1 MNLSSIFKMVILSS
15 VIGSVFAIIIL
26 IVKGMFKKRFNA
38 FWQYYIWF
46 LLIMR
51 LIIPAGV
58 QTPLSKFNS
67 IEFAAEKIQSHSNSS
82 KTAND
87 LESVSKINLQNVS
100 KVSGLKLNE
109 EVGLKQTVPKDFNYY
124 FNIASIIWASSAV
137 FAFLS
142 ILVING
148 IFIFKINKQ
157 PFCKDE
163 DTLKVLEECKSIMN
177 VSRSIPIVCDR
188 YVNVPSLFGNIKP
201 KILISADLIFKLSI
215 EEKKYIFLHEL
226 SHFKRKDIFIS
237 WIMLFCGILNWFN
250 PIIWFSLHR
259 MWEDC
264 ELACDAYVL
273 SHLKEKEQGEYGKTI
288 VNMVK
293 LVSDIKYIPGTTG
306 IIKGNSNIK
315 RRIIMIR
322 KFKKSPYKWAIAT
335 TCILIALCI
344 TGITNAPIKAA
355 VLKNEGELLQR
366 EQSNIDYVNIV
377 KGFLPA
383 NSQII
388 TPSNANGK
396 TTEEDNILLKD
407 LDNDGENEIITAY
420 KSSGQSEEQINILV
434 LKKAGESW
442 VKSLDESGQGFKL
455 DLALTADIN
464 GDGKEEVLLSRR
476 IGGTVGE
483 IFVYQ
488 WSNNVLSKVSAEG
501 LYYSKLDIVDV
512 PKKDI
517 KDIAL
522 WQHDTGDAYMI
533 DILKWNGK
541 TFVSEKVDCPDY
553 FKQSVVPYY
562 EEKVKEMPGA
572 GFYWYYLAEAQLKS
586 GDKNG
591 ALKSAE
597 KGLKLDTGYPP
608 KEYFNEIKKKASK

>member
-1 MNLSSIFKMVILSS
+1 MNLSSIFKMIILSS
-15 VIGSVFAIIIL
+15 VIGSVIAIIIL
-26 IVKGMFKKRFNA
+26 IVKRMFKKRLNA

-46 LLIMR
+46 LLIVR
-51 LIIPAGV
+51 LIIPAGFE
-58 QTPLSKFNS
+58 TPLSKFNK
-67 IEFAAEKIQSHSNSS
+67 IEFAAEKIQVHSNSS
-82 KTAND
+82 KTTDD
-87 LESVSKINLQNVS
+87 LESASKINLQNGS

-109 EVGLKQTVPKDFNYY
+109 EGSLKETVSKDFNYY
-124 FNIASIIWASSAV
+124 FNIAGIIWASGAV
-137 FAFLS
+137 FSFL
-142 ILVING
+142 IVLFING
-148 IFIFKINKQ
+148 IFVFKINKQ

-163 DTLKVLEECKSIMN
+163 DTLRTLEECKSIMN
-177 VSRSIPIVCDR
+177 ISRSIPIICDR

-201 KILISADLIFKLSI
+201 KILISTELIFKLSV

-250 PIIWFSLHR
+250 PIIWLSLHR

-273 SHLKEKEQGEYGKTI
+273 SYLKEMEQREYGRTI
-288 VNMVK
+288 INLVK

-306 IIKGNSNIK
+306 IVSSNSNMK
-315 RRIIMIR
+315 RRIIMIK
-322 KFKKSPYKWAIAT
+322 KFKKSPYKWAIAAI
-335 TCILIALCI
+335 CILIALCM
-344 TGITNAPIKAA
+344 TGITNSPIKAEA
-355 VLKNEGELLQR
+355 LKNVGEPLE
-366 EQSNIDYVNIV
+366 EQQDNINYVNIV

-383 NSQII
+383 NSQIV
-388 TPSNANGK
+388 TSGNTK
-396 TTEEDNILLKD
+396 EEDNVLLKD
-407 LDNDGENEIITAY
+407 LDNDGQKEIITAY
-420 KSSGQSEEQINILV
+420 KLSGQPISADEKINLLV
-434 LKKAGESW
+434 LKRVGKKWFKA
-442 VKSLDESGQGFKL
+442 LDESGQGFKL
-455 DLALTADIN
+455 DLVLTADMD
-464 GDGKEEVLLSRR
+464 GDGREEVLLSRR

-488 WSNNVLSKVSAEG
+488 WNNNMLSKVSGES

-512 PKKDI
+512 PGKNM
-517 KDIAL
+517 KDIAV

-541 TFVSEKVDCPDY
+541 TFVPEKVDCPNY

-562 EEKVKEMPGA
+562 EQKVKEMPGA

-586 GDKNG
+586 GDKKG

-608 KEYFNEIKKKASK
+608 KEYFNEIEEKASK